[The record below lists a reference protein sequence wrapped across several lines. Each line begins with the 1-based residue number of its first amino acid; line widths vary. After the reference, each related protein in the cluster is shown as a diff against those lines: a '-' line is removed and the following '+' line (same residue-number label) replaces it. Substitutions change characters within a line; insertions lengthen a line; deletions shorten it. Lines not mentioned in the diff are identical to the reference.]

1 MKTKL
6 LKLCATFLCVL
17 LCSCG
22 VNLEQKDA
30 EVSDVEYGSLSINKA
45 IDNKALWAEDL
56 VYASVYVTGTGIDY
70 EISQT
75 NIELKNGAGS
85 FFIDKIPAGKNR
97 VVTVKAL
104 NKHKAEVFNVVI
116 RNIVDI
122 EPGQTSYVT
131 VDWASTVL
139 GTVFS
144 KLHDAKVDL
153 ATVSKSEIENV
164 IDSSVHSSLIN
175 TDAIFT
181 DYKAGSLKA
190 KSNYVMQAATLS
202 FACDK
207 DKYTVQVCDPISKV
221 MDASSGSATVTN
233 VAPGTWNVYL
243 LDSDKKIV
251 QQKLVQFTNGQTE
264 TVSFATVKDKI
275 ILHVYDYINIYTWG
289 SSDSNLEKKH
299 QSMTKEGSSNWYT
312 ITLNVTKSNII
323 FTKEA
328 GGWNGQTSDLVQ
340 TAGEWWYKDNI

>member
-1 MKTKL
+1 MILCNNYNMGKIYTKINSMVGKMKAKL

-22 VNLEQKDA
+22 VNLEQKDV

-56 VYASVYVTGTGIDY
+56 VFASVYVTGTGIDY

-75 NIELKNGAGS
+75 VGISNGKGS
-85 FFIDKIPAGKNR
+85 FEFEKVPVGKNR

-104 NKHKAEVFNVVI
+104 NKYKAEVFNVVI

-131 VDWASTVL
+131 VDWASTAL

-207 DKYTVQVCDPISKV
+207 DEYTVQVCDPISKV

-251 QQKLVQFTNGQTE
+251 QQKLVQLQM
-264 TVSFATVKDKI
+264 DK
-275 ILHVYDYINIYTWG
+275 LK
-289 SSDSNLEKKH
+289 L
-299 QSMTKEGSSNWYT
+299 
-312 ITLNVTKSNII
+312 
-323 FTKEA
+323 
-328 GGWNGQTSDLVQ
+328 
-340 TAGEWWYKDNI
+340 